1 MKTRHTWAP
10 ALAFWA
16 IGLLPAAGWCE
27 AVVAA
32 EEREDLAAEDWQDLA
47 AEEWPEHA
55 GEEAAGE
62 PAGAEAL
69 APVDAGAGDDPP
81 LGASEADAAF
91 DPGAG
96 DEEGALAVA
105 LPAGFDER
113 RLDECAAS
121 PRPVLNEICAVGTE
135 CDEDVRVADF
145 VEVYNPNAGAVDLGC
160 FVLAGREGIPFVPQ
174 GMLEPGDVRAWGEG
188 ELRFR
193 IRKGSDTVQLLRVVR
208 GEEAPIALE
217 PLESVVVD
225 DDRAHLY
232 RLPDGGS
239 WLQKG
244 VIDAEHERPGSF
256 GERNATAPEAT
267 ARP

>member
-121 PRPVLNEICAVGTE
+121 PRPVLNEICAVGT
-135 CDEDVRVADF
+135 
-145 VEVYNPNAGAVDLGC
+145 
-160 FVLAGREGIPFVPQ
+160 
-174 GMLEPGDVRAWGEG
+174 
-188 ELRFR
+188 
-193 IRKGSDTVQLLRVVR
+193 VQLLRVVR